1 MLPDDADNTI
11 INSALQSGR
20 KLILSDAGK
29 QLILNYPKTMKTG
42 TSSSG
47 MTTIPTHTDFMKS
60 DNGAMK
66 RKSPAVVMPNMQ
78 SKTSGALKTNKVI
91 KILSAE
97 EFNKMCAG
105 KMPNNAFKKLPADAL
120 TSNGSG
126 FR

>member
-1 MLPDDADNTI
+1 MLPDDVDNTI

-29 QLILNYPKTMKTG
+29 QLILNYPKTGASSTSTSIGDRTIAAHMDFIKTE
-42 TSSSG
+42 SG
-47 MTTIPTHTDFMKS
+47 AI
-60 DNGAMK
+60 K
-66 RKSPAVVMPNMQ
+66 RKSSAVLMPNMP
-78 SKTSGALKTNKVI
+78 SKTGALKTNKVI

-105 KMPNNAFKKLPADAL
+105 KMSNTAFKNLPTDAL
-120 TSNGSG
+120 TSNGTG